1 GIYSDHLRSHL
12 AMLQDEPQLASA
24 LQQVVT
30 ADESVQLEAIAA
42 YKLES
47 MGLIQMDGNRASPS
61 CQLYR
66 LYFRS
71 QLGEKKECQCH
82 SKNTER

>member
-1 GIYSDHLRSHL
+1 MLR
-12 AMLQDEPQLASA
+12 DEPQLASA

-30 ADESVQLEAIAA
+30 ADESVRLEAIAA

-47 MGLIQMDGNRASPS
+47 MGLIQLDGNQAKLS

-66 LYFRS
+66 LYFLE
-71 QLGEKKECQCH
+71 QLGELV
-82 SKNTER
+82 

>member
-1 GIYSDHLRSHL
+1 MLR
-12 AMLQDEPQLASA
+12 DEPQLASA

-30 ADESVQLEAIAA
+30 ADESVRLEAIAA

-47 MGLIQMDGNRASPS
+47 MGLIQLDGNQAKLS

-66 LYFRS
+66 LYFRE
-71 QLGEKKECQCH
+71 QLEHQFSNH
-82 SKNTER
+82 QNNDFS

>member
-1 GIYSDHLRSHL
+1 
-12 AMLQDEPQLASA
+12 MLQDQPQLASA

-47 MGLIQMDGNRASPS
+47 MGLIQMDGNWASPS
-61 CQLYR
+61 CELYR
-66 LYFRS
+66 LYFCS
-71 QLGEKKECQCH
+71 QLGGKKECKCQPN
-82 SKNTER
+82 NT

>member
-1 GIYSDHLRSHL
+1 MLR
-12 AMLQDEPQLASA
+12 DEPQLASA

-30 ADESVQLEAIAA
+30 ADESVRLEEIAA

-47 MGLIQMDGNRASPS
+47 MGLIQLDGNQAKLS

-66 LYFRS
+66 LYFRE
-71 QLGEKKECQCH
+71 QRGELV
-82 SKNTER
+82 

>member
-1 GIYSDHLRSHL
+1 MLR
-12 AMLQDEPQLASA
+12 DEPQLASA

-30 ADESVQLEAIAA
+30 ADESVRLEEIAA

-47 MGLIQMDGNRASPS
+47 MGLIQLDGNQAKLS

-66 LYFRS
+66 LYFRE
-71 QLGEKKECQCH
+71 QLGELV
-82 SKNTER
+82 